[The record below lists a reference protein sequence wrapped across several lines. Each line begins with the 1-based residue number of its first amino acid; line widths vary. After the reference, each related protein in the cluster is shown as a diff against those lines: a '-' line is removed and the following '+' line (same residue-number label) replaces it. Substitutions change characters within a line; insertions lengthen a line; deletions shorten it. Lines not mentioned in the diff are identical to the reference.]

1 MIEHLP
7 VLVVV
12 TPLLAAPV
20 TLLVRR
26 GGLVRVWSLLVASA
40 TFGGA
45 VALLRQVLDHGTV
58 SYAVGGW
65 PPPLGIEY
73 RVGLANA
80 FVLVAVS
87 FIGLVVLG
95 FDTRASSSRLDADRR
110 YLYYSAYL
118 LCLAGLLGMAVTGD
132 AFNIFVF
139 LEISSLS
146 SYALISMGKERR
158 ALTAAFSYL
167 IIGTIGGVFV
177 LLGIGML
184 YAMTGTL
191 NLADLAARFPAIAGS
206 RTAVVAFGF
215 FTVGLSIKLA
225 VFPLHQWLPN
235 AYSFAPPK
243 VSAFLAGTATK
254 VSYWVLVRMV
264 FTVFGTGF
272 VFGSLHFELFLVPL
286 SLLGM
291 FIGSLAAIYQ
301 NDLRRLLAYSSI
313 AQVGYMTLGISLNNA
328 EGLTGSLVH
337 LFNHGVTKSGLFL
350 AIACLGYRLGSER
363 IDGLAGAGR
372 RAPIAAFAFVVGGL
386 SLIGVPGTAGFVS
399 KWYLVLGALE
409 RGWWW
414 LALMVLISSLLAVAY
429 VWRFVEVA
437 YFRQPLQLDLAQP
450 RFEPPGMLIPTIV
463 LIGATVVFGF
473 WTDLT
478 VGIVRP
484 AVELLLGG
492 TL

>member
-1 MIEHLP
+1 LTEHLP
-7 VLVVV
+7 VLIVV

-20 TLLVRR
+20 SLLLRR
-26 GGLVRVWSLLVASA
+26 GDPVRVWSLLVTWA
-40 TFGGA
+40 TFGGT
-45 VALLRQVLDHGTV
+45 VALLSQVLDRGTV
-58 SYAVGGW
+58 SYALGGW
-65 PPPLGIEY
+65 APPLGIEY
-73 RVGLANA
+73 RVGLANG

-87 FIGLVVLG
+87 FVGAVVLT
-95 FDTRASSSRLDADRR
+95 FDTRAGSSRPTRARR
-110 YLYYSAYL
+110 YLYYAAYL

-132 AFNIFVF
+132 VFNIFVF

-146 SYALISMGKERR
+146 SYALISMGEQRR
-158 ALTAAFSYL
+158 ALTAAYSYL
-167 IIGTIGGVFV
+167 IMGTIGATFV

-191 NLADLAARFPAIAGS
+191 NLADLAARLPPVAGS

-215 FTVGLSIKLA
+215 LAVGLSIKMA

-243 VSAFLAGTATK
+243 VSAFLAGTAAK
-254 VSYWVLVRMV
+254 VSYWVLVRIL
-264 FTVFGTGF
+264 FTVFGAGF
-272 VFGSLHFELFLVPL
+272 VFGTLHLERFLIPL

-291 FIGSLAAIYQ
+291 FVGSLAAIYQ
-301 NDLRRLLAYSSI
+301 DDLRRLLAYSSI
-313 AQVGYMTLGISLNNA
+313 AQVGYMTLGISLNNP
-328 EGLTGSLVH
+328 EGLTGGLVH
-337 LFNHGVTKSGLFL
+337 LFNHGITKSGLFL
-350 AIACLGYRLGSER
+350 AVACLAYRLGSFR

-372 RAPIAAFAFVVGGL
+372 RAPLAAFAFVVGGL

-414 LALMVLISSLLAVAY
+414 LAVMILLSSLLAVAY

-437 YFRQPLQLDLAQP
+437 YFREPGQLALGQP
-450 RFEPPGMLIPTIV
+450 RFEPPAMLVPTWC
-463 LIGATVVFGF
+463 LIGAAVVFGF

-484 AVELLLGG
+484 AVELLLRG

>member
-7 VLVVV
+7 ALIVV

-20 TLLVRR
+20 ALLLRRHDAVRA
-26 GGLVRVWSLLVASA
+26 WSLLVAWA

-45 VALLRQVLDHGTV
+45 VAMLREVLDGGVV
-58 SYAVGGW
+58 SYALGGW

-87 FIGLVVLG
+87 FVGAVVLA
-95 FDTRASSSRLDADRR
+95 FDSRAGSSRLSQERR
-110 YLYYSAYL
+110 YLYYTAYL
-118 LCLAGLLGMAVTGD
+118 LCLAGLLGMAITGD

-146 SYALISMGKERR
+146 SYALISMGLRRR

-167 IIGTIGGVFV
+167 IMGTIGGTFV

-191 NLADLAARFPAIAGS
+191 NLADLAARFPAVAGS

-215 FTVGLSIKLA
+215 FAIGLSIKLA

-235 AYSFAPPK
+235 AYSYAPPK

-254 VSYWVLVRMV
+254 VSYWVLVRVV
-264 FTVFGTGF
+264 FTVFGTAF
-272 VFGSLHFELFLVPL
+272 VFGSLHLERLLVPL

-291 FIGSLAAIYQ
+291 FGGSLAAIYQ
-301 NDLRRLLAYSSI
+301 DDLRRLLAYSSI
-313 AQVGYMTLGISLNNA
+313 AQVGYMTLGVSLHNA
-328 EGLTGSLVH
+328 EGLTGGLVH
-337 LFNHGVTKSGLFL
+337 LFNHGITKSGLFL
-350 AIACLGYRLGSER
+350 AVACLAYRLGSFR

-372 RAPIAAFAFVVGGL
+372 RAPLASFAFVVGGL

-414 LALMVLISSLLAVAY
+414 LAAMILLSSLLAVAY

-437 YFRQPLQLDLAQP
+437 YFRQPLQALEQP
-450 RFEPPGMLIPTIV
+450 RFEPATMLVPTWA
-463 LIGATVVFGF
+463 LIGAAVVFGL

>member
-1 MIEHLP
+1 LIEHLP
-7 VLVVV
+7 VLIVVV
-12 TPLLAAPV
+12 PLLAAPV
-20 TLLVRR
+20 GILLRRHRAVRA
-26 GGLVRVWSLLVASA
+26 WALLVAWA

-45 VALLRQVLDHGTV
+45 VAMLRLVLDQGVV
-58 SYAVGGW
+58 SYALGGW
-65 PPPLGIEY
+65 APPLGIEY

-87 FIGLVVLG
+87 FVGAVVLA
-95 FDTRASSSRLDADRR
+95 FDSRAGASRLTQERR
-110 YLYYSAYL
+110 YLYYAAYL
-118 LCLAGLLGMAVTGD
+118 LCLAGLLGMAITGD
-132 AFNIFVF
+132 VFNIFVF

-146 SYALISMGKERR
+146 SYALISMGVRRR

-167 IIGTIGGVFV
+167 IMGTIGGTFV
-177 LLGIGML
+177 LLGIGMI

-191 NLADLAARFPAIAGS
+191 NLADLAARFPAVAGS

-215 FTVGLSIKLA
+215 FAVGLSIKLA

-235 AYSFAPPK
+235 AYTFAPPK

-254 VSYWVLVRMV
+254 VAYWVLVRV
-264 FTVFGTGF
+264 IFTVFGAAF
-272 VFGSLHFELFLVPL
+272 VFGTLHLERLLVPL
-286 SLLGM
+286 SLLAM
-291 FIGSLAAIYQ
+291 FVGSLAAIYQ
-301 NDLRRLLAYSSI
+301 DDLRRLLAYSSI
-313 AQVGYMTLGISLNNA
+313 AQVGYMTLGVSLHNA
-328 EGLTGSLVH
+328 EGLTGGLVH
-337 LFNHGVTKSGLFL
+337 LFNHGITKSGLFL
-350 AIACLGYRLGSER
+350 AVACLAYRLGSFR

-372 RAPIAAFAFVVGGL
+372 RAPLAAFAFVVGGL

-414 LALMVLISSLLAVAY
+414 LAAMILVSSLLAVAY

-437 YFRQPLQLDLAQP
+437 YFREPAPTAEQP
-450 RFEPPGMLIPTIV
+450 RFEPATMLVPAWA
-463 LIGATVVFGF
+463 LIGAAVVFGF

-492 TL
+492 SL